1 MPADRL
7 GIQCL
12 RGFGRAVQ
20 SIDLG
25 GQDEVVLGEAADGVR
40 GQGERD
46 PLVAD
51 GDVRVVAFAPRD
63 VGHGVDEGY
72 RLLVDESAPA
82 ALV

>member
-25 GQDEVVLGEAADGVR
+25 GQDEVVLGEAADGGV
-40 GQGERD
+40 
-46 PLVAD
+46 
-51 GDVRVVAFAPRD
+51 VRVSVTR
-63 VGHGVDEGY
+63 
-72 RLLVDESAPA
+72 R
-82 ALV
+82 